1 MYCTNCGYY
10 VSEELSFCSNC
21 GTALREIPK
30 EREVAE
36 AAVFAEPPAAQ
47 VAPVESAEPAAQ
59 VAPVES
65 AEPAAPAAQVAP
77 APYTPPIPQAPPQKE
92 KLFFGKGAF
101 AFCLA
106 VIAVLS
112 IISGMFI
119 GLYINEKNRSPVN
132 SSRGGDY
139 HSKIG

>member
-1 MYCTNCGYY
+1 MYCTNCGNY

-21 GTALREIPK
+21 GTALRDVPDIAPDIAK
-30 EREVAE
+30 ESET
-36 AAVFAEPPAAQ
+36 AEPIAFPEF
-47 VAPVESAEPAAQ
+47 PELREPIA
-59 VAPVES
+59 
-65 AEPAAPAAQVAP
+65 PAAPIPHAP
-77 APYTPPIPQAPPQKE
+77 PQPQKE

-112 IISGMFI
+112 IVSGMFI
-119 GLYINEKNRSPVN
+119 GLYINERNRSVN
-132 SSRGGDY
+132 SGRGGTY